1 VLKIYSIKEMV
12 EATNELL
19 VEPQEVKKKLTFN
32 DHVIINKNSGM
43 INSRIK
49 NRKKNFL
56 EKSIP
61 KEIEDIILEAESSQ
75 RQSKINKS
83 AKKFNQENKHS
94 LEEFKVSKDELIES
108 MHKTFLKKIK
118 RNTLKL
124 ILDLREEIISLTKNI
139 SSLKEQKKQEEFSK
153 KILKKNVIDLTH
165 VENELRYNLKKT
177 QTDFNLLKEQNKN
190 LILDHALL
198 KEHNKNLNRENVSLK
213 NNFLN
218 LRKILIQLI
227 NQTNFLKNN
236 NIKINSQLN
245 AYKNKELASK
255 SKIKNLEKEILINS
269 KLLNEAN
276 DNYQDVNINDLEIK
290 IKHYQEENI
299 RISSELVESNNRF
312 EITKESLNE
321 LQNHRSGLIEKIKS
335 INEVI
340 QNENIV
346 TSVFHSDLEENKI
359 KVIDSS
365 KPTGKNNIDLDEKI
379 KNIFSKD

>member
-1 VLKIYSIKEMV
+1 MV
-12 EATNELL
+12 ETTNELL

-276 DNYQDVNINDLEIK
+276 DNYQDVNINDLETK

-299 RISSELVESNNRF
+299 RISNELVESNKKS

-321 LQNHRSGLIEKIKS
+321 LESHRSGLIEKINS

-346 TSVFHSDLEENKI
+346 TNVFRSDLNENKI
-359 KVIDSS
+359 KVINRS
-365 KPTGKNNIDLDEKI
+365 KPKKKNMINLNDEI
-379 KNIFSKD
+379 KNIFSNK

>member
-1 VLKIYSIKEMV
+1 MV

-165 VENELRYNLKKT
+165 VENELRYNHKKI

-276 DNYQDVNINDLEIK
+276 DNYQDVNINDLETK

-365 KPTGKNNIDLDEKI
+365 KPTRKDNIDLDEKI

>member
-165 VENELRYNLKKT
+165 VENELRYNHKKI

-276 DNYQDVNINDLEIK
+276 DNYQDVNINDLETK

-365 KPTGKNNIDLDEKI
+365 KPTRKDNIDLDEKI